1 MSEHRAARD
10 GATSDR
16 LLGTADTMLR
26 RIESL
31 INWGDRISE
40 ARDEL
45 NAKRPPLRDVLGY
58 ADVVD
63 FLVTNHSRAPGATAG
78 AVLRRRAGHE
88 YLVQTF
94 FLDEDGTPLGDGR
107 GESDDHR
114 EDRRNREHREPRR
127 GRVRD
132 GGGDGGTGAPAPVW
146 ICRARR
152 LDDELSDAFG
162 DTDLIVFG
170 EAAPS
175 C

>member
-1 MSEHRAARD
+1 MSEHRTWRD
-10 GATSDR
+10 GAAADR

-31 INWGDRISE
+31 ISWGDRIGE

-45 NAKRPPLRDVLGY
+45 NAKRPPLREVLGY

-63 FLVTNHSRAPGATAG
+63 FLVTNHPKAPGATAG
-78 AVLRRRAGHE
+78 AVLRRRQGGE
-88 YLVQTF
+88 FLVQTF
-94 FLDEDGTPLGDGR
+94 FLGQDGTPLADGH
-107 GESDDHR
+107 HR
-114 EDRRNREHREPRR
+114 TSQ
-127 GRVRD
+127 
-132 GGGDGGTGAPAPVW
+132 GGGDGDNGPPAPLW

-152 LDDELSDAFG
+152 LDAELSDAFG